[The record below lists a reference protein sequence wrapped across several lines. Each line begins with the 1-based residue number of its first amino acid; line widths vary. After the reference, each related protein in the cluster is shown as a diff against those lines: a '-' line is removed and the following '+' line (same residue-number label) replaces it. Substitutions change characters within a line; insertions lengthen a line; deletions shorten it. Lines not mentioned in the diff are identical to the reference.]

1 MKKIP
6 AVGGKVAATAEK
18 IKDSLKYLLV
28 SGVFFEELGFTYLGP
43 VDGHDY
49 EKLFETLQYA
59 KENKRP
65 SACSC
70 YYEKGKG
77 YKPAESDVIGTW
89 HGTGPYKIESGDFV
103 KPKEVAPA
111 WSAVVSETVLKLA
124 RTDERIVAITLQCL
138 LDQNLRNSKK
148 NSQIV

>member
-1 MKKIP
+1 MDMIMKSYSKRCNM
-6 AVGGKVAATAEK
+6 
-18 IKDSLKYLLV
+18 
-28 SGVFFEELGFTYLGP
+28 
-43 VDGHDY
+43 
-49 EKLFETLQYA
+49 QR
-59 KENKRP
+59 NKRP

-124 RTDERIVAITLQCL
+124 RTDERIVAITPAMPVG
-138 LDQNLRNSKK
+138 SKLEKFQK

>member
-1 MKKIP
+1 MDMIMK
-6 AVGGKVAATAEK
+6 
-18 IKDSLKYLLV
+18 SY
-28 SGVFFEELGFTYLGP
+28 S
-43 VDGHDY
+43 
-49 EKLFETLQYA
+49 
-59 KENKRP
+59 KRCNMQRKQNT

-124 RTDERIVAITLQCL
+124 RTDERIVAITPAMPV
-138 LDQNLRNSKK
+138 DRNLRNSKRIPR
-148 NSQIV
+148 SYD